1 MASACWGAGEM
12 TWVTARRMVPTECGT
27 AVQMGRVILQL
38 SIGGACDHKA
48 MREAVVVCTA
58 SGTGLKVV

>member
-1 MASACWGAGEM
+1 M

-48 MREAVVVCTA
+48 MREAVVVCTG